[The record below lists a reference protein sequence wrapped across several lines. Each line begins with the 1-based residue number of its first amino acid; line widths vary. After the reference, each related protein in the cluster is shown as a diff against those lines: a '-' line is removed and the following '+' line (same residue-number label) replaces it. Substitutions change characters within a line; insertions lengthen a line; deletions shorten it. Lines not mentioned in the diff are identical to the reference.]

1 MSIENNFIK
10 KFELKNI
17 HRYLVKEE
25 YTGEE
30 YLFNMEEFA
39 EYASDNKHEYTLLHV
54 SHKKPVITD
63 RILLELICLLNEHG
77 IYNTGLKNPLGLE
90 STDYASLRLEI
101 LADCIHYSD
110 VLKVEVQEL
119 FNEVKEKD

>member
-10 KFELKNI
+10 KFELKNT
-17 HRYLVKEE
+17 HRYLVKED

-54 SHKKPVITD
+54 SHKKPIITD
-63 RILLELICLLNEHG
+63 RILLELICLLNEHE
-77 IYNTGLKNPLGLE
+77 IYNTGFKNPLGLE
-90 STDYASLRLEI
+90 STDYTSLRLEI

-119 FNEVKEKD
+119 FNEADK